1 MSGHKTA
8 HSSHCPNCG
17 SPLTGAY
24 CAKCG
29 QHDVDYHRSIGP
41 IMEDALEGFIHFDG
55 KFFKSVR
62 YIFTRPGFLT
72 KEFIAG
78 RRTRYTHPVRFYIFA
93 SFLYFAVH
101 LMTSHAPT
109 AADAAAA
116 PQAAEAASAATD
128 AAGNS
133 PSPAAPGPGTFSGA
147 LRRDFGFDGKL
158 DRRAL
163 ATEIGHLM
171 PTMFFFCLPLLA
183 AVLMMA
189 YRASGRYYIE
199 HLIFAFHVQ
208 AFGFLAALI
217 DETGEAL
224 LRLAGVGD
232 PSLLGFLTFCGATLL
247 IYRAFRVVYGQG
259 RLKTLL
265 KVVLVGGAYGLILLV
280 GVVLVALA
288 SAFVV
293 SRGA

>member
-1 MSGHKTA
+1 
-8 HSSHCPNCG
+8 
-17 SPLTGAY
+17 
-24 CAKCG
+24 
-29 QHDVDYHRSIGP
+29 
-41 IMEDALEGFIHFDG
+41 MEDALEGFIHFDG

-72 KEFIAG
+72 NEFIAG

-93 SFLYFAVH
+93 SFLYFAVQ
-101 LMTSHAPT
+101 LMTSHAP
-109 AADAAAA
+109 APSEAAAA
-116 PQAAEAASAATD
+116 PQGAETASTAND
-128 AAGNS
+128 AAGNP
-133 PSPAAPGPGTFSGA
+133 PSPATSKPGAFSSA
-147 LRRDFGFDGKL
+147 LRRDFGFDGRL

-183 AVLMMA
+183 AVLMLA
-189 YRASGRYYIE
+189 YRTSGRYYIE

-217 DETGEAL
+217 DETGESL
-224 LRLAGVGD
+224 LRLAGVGN

-247 IYRAFRVVYGQG
+247 VYRAFRVVYGQG

-265 KVVLVGGAYGLILLV
+265 KMIVVGVAYGVILLI

-288 SAFVV
+288 SAFIV

>member
-8 HSSHCPNCG
+8 HRSHCSNCG

-62 YIFTRPGFLT
+62 YIFARPGFLT

-101 LMTSHAPT
+101 LMTSHPPASSE
-109 AADAAAA
+109 AAAA
-116 PQAAEAASAATD
+116 PQGAEAASAAKDTG
-128 AAGNS
+128 GNA
-133 PSPAAPGPGTFSGA
+133 AAPATSKPLVSSTAF
-147 LRRDFGFDGKL
+147 RRDFGLDGKL

-171 PTMFFFCLPLLA
+171 PSMFFFCLPLLA
-183 AVLMMA
+183 AVLMLA
-189 YRASGRYYIE
+189 YRTSGRYYIE

-217 DETGEAL
+217 DEIGEAL

-232 PSLLGFLTFCGATLL
+232 PSLLGFLTFCGAALL

-259 RLKTLL
+259 RFKTLL
-265 KVVLVGGAYGLILLV
+265 KMAMVGGAYGLFLLI

-288 SAFVV
+288 SAFIV